1 MIWILTQNLIFKTM
15 NKDLKSILISLSI
28 VLLYFYAA
36 AGVIKIIWN
45 SKKENVFDAR
55 VSFISVMMFIGTLFM
70 LIASSIPF
78 IRFTKRNWI
87 ILLYYYF
94 SYYLPIC
101 GNICKLNN

>member
-1 MIWILTQNLIFKTM
+1 M

-45 SKKENVFDAR
+45 SKKEKFDAR

-70 LIASSIPF
+70 LIASIPF

-101 GNICKLNN
+101 GIHLQT

>member
-1 MIWILTQNLIFKTM
+1 M

-70 LIASSIPF
+70 LIVPYHLFGSQSV
-78 IRFTKRNWI
+78 TG
-87 ILLYYYF
+87 LYYCIIVF
-94 SYYLPIC
+94 HIIYLFVGAFANSIIE
-101 GNICKLNN
+101 NHYE